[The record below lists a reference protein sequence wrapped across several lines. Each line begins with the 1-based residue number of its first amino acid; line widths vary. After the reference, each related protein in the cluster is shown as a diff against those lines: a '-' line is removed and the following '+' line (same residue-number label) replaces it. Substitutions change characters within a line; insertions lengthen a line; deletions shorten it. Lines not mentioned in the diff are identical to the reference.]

1 MQMLIVQNPD
11 GDSRVFDLYG
21 EDITIGREYGHDL
34 QLTHPSVSRE
44 HASLTWKAGG
54 YEIDDVGSHNGVY
67 VNSERVTE
75 KRLLNS
81 GDVVQLGHFEVIY
94 ISGKIPDRFQKLNI
108 PTLQRWYGVA
118 AQASSD
124 STHQLS
130 STQMKRLLAARAVL
144 ERGQLV
150 DAKGVDW
157 RLGDQHWELG
167 RNAAIPVSG
176 LLVGKCVAEL
186 IWNGQS
192 HVLAGKSQFCRI
204 KVNGTSIQVCSL
216 EDGDHIRIGNSQFTY
231 EVRQ

>member
-21 EDITIGREYGHDL
+21 EDITVGREYGHDL

-54 YEIDDVGSHNGVY
+54 YEIADVGSHNGVY
-67 VNSERVTE
+67 VNGERVTE
-75 KRLLNS
+75 KQLLNS
-81 GDVVQLGHFEVIY
+81 GDLVQLGHFEVIY
-94 ISGKIPDRFQKLNI
+94 ISGQIPARFQKLNI
-108 PTLQRWYGVA
+108 PTMQRWYGVA

-130 STQMKRLLAARAVL
+130 STQMKRLLAARVVL

-150 DAKGVDW
+150 DAEGADW
-157 RLGDQHWELG
+157 KLEDQHWEIG
-167 RNAAIPVSG
+167 RNATIPVSG
-176 LLVGKCVAEL
+176 LWVGRCVAEL

-192 HVLAGKSQFCRI
+192 HVLARKSQFCRI
-204 KVNGTSIQVCSL
+204 KVNGTPIEVCSL
-216 EDGDHIRIGNSQFTY
+216 EDGDHIRIGSTQFTY
-231 EVRQ
+231 EVRR